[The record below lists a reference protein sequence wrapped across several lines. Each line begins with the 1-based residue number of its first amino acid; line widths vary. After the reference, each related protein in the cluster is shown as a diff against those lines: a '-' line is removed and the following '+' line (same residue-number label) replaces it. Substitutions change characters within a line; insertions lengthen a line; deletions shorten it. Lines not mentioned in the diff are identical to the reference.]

1 MLIGP
6 LKLDCHCTRI
16 SGCQDNY
23 WHMQAP
29 PFQPPLAPR
38 PRERPE
44 LTQPHSSANVPMCWR
59 VAFLPLPA
67 ALAARAEGVGVEGRQ
82 LDNPVALGALWWVAG
97 LSQGCGKPLCLPH
110 APGPMVWVG
119 EGWAAVQGQ
128 GLAVS

>member
-1 MLIGP
+1 M
-6 LKLDCHCTRI
+6 KLPSD
-16 SGCQDNY
+16 Y
-23 WHMQAP
+23 
-29 PFQPPLAPR
+29 
-38 PRERPE
+38 
-44 LTQPHSSANVPMCWR
+44 LTQARNFGVNFDSTFPFTTYILGSLFLSFYAVPMCWR

-110 APGPMVWVG
+110 APGPMVWAG
-119 EGWAAVQGQ
+119 EGWAAGQGQ